1 MFNKFSII
9 SLSLIS
15 TLISYSQAIII
26 TEVTSIEKDIVYL
39 KSDSSLFNGLTKEFY
54 PNNSIKL
61 AAHYKEG
68 YKHGKFKRW
77 HKVFWDNFE
86 TSVKLHN
93 IKKLIVIN
101 HRDCGAAKIINGK
114 KDFTNINET
123 NVHKNSFQKIK
134 KIFKKKYP
142 KLSIELKIISLNSN
156 VETFK

>member
-1 MFNKFSII
+1 MQINLGIQQNQLQLNKMKSNYKAMV
-9 SLSLIS
+9 LSCIDPRF
-15 TLISYSQAIII
+15 QP
-26 TEVTSIEKDIVYL
+26 IVYNYL
-39 KSDSSLFNGLTKEFY
+39 KKKKLTGKYSSFTIAGSAIGVTAN
-54 PNNSIKL
+54 
-61 AAHYKEG
+61 
-68 YKHGKFKRW
+68 KFKRW

-101 HRDCGAAKIINGK
+101 HRDCGAAKIINRK
-114 KDFTNINET
+114 KDFTNLNET

-134 KIFKKKYP
+134 KIFRKKYP